1 VFVALFSN
9 TLPSSRPCEP
19 VAAEHNGLLSNHD
32 PLIAPLQTTTR
43 SPNINLVDTAPYHRI
58 IMCLAWRHPSDPR
71 LFHRYRVAAF
81 YIVVSPGGTYSVIWL
96 HNAATHA
103 VCSALTWTSAAANPL
118 SDYWRRNTDAQLN
131 PFRGLYQLNTF
142 DFAIML
148 PYFFVMTIL
157 AMYGIHRYAL
167 VYNYYKNR
175 KRVAGPPP
183 EITQWPR
190 VTVQLPIYNERYVI
204 ERLVEAVAASDYPHE
219 LLDIQVLDDS
229 TDETQEVA
237 RNCVERYQGLGL
249 PISYIHRDNRE
260 GFKAGALQEGL
271 TTALGEF
278 VAVFD
283 ADFIPPVDFLRRTVP
298 YFADPKLAMAQTRW
312 SYINRN
318 YSALTEV
325 EAILL
330 DGHFV
335 IEHSARFRTGL
346 FFNFNGTAGIWRRAA
361 IEDAGGWQHDTLTE
375 DTDLSYRAQLRGWH
389 FVYLPEIE
397 CPSELPVEMNAFKSQ
412 QARWAKGLMQTA
424 RKILPRVMRANV
436 PGSVKAEAFFHL
448 TANISYPLMVLMSM
462 ILLPAMIVRFYQG
475 WFQVLVIDLPLF
487 LASTCSISSFY
498 LAAERALYPKTWKRT
513 FLYLPFVMAVGI
525 GLSVRNALA
534 VIEAIV
540 GVKSEFVRTPK
551 YRVEA
556 GAQGDGVW
564 AKKKYHK
571 SAGWMPFAEV
581 LLGLYFAAAVVYALQ
596 NENYATIP
604 FLLLFVWGYL
614 YTGLMSLAQTYF
626 ERLRFGVESGEVR
639 PASTG
644 APGF

>member
-1 VFVALFSN
+1 MWLYSLAMWF
-9 TLPSSRPCEP
+9 
-19 VAAEHNGLLSNHD
+19 
-32 PLIAPLQTTTR
+32 APG
-43 SPNINLVDTAPYHRI
+43 S
-58 IMCLAWRHPSDPR
+58 
-71 LFHRYRVAAF
+71 
-81 YIVVSPGGTYSVIWL
+81 
-96 HNAATHA
+96 
-103 VCSALTWTSAAANPL
+103 NPL
-118 SDYWRRNTDAQLN
+118 SSYYDKVMDRR
-131 PFRGLYQLNTF
+131 FVGLWQANGF
-142 DFAIML
+142 DLAVML

-157 AMYGIHRYAL
+157 AAYGIHRYAL

-175 KRVAGPPP
+175 NKVAGPPP
-183 EITQWPR
+183 EISSWPK

-204 ERLVEAVAASDYPHE
+204 ERLVEAVAQFDYPRE
-219 LLDIQVLDDS
+219 LIEIQVLDDS

-237 RNCVERYQGLGL
+237 RNCVERYQALGL
-249 PISYIHRDNRE
+249 PVTYLHRDNRE

-271 TTALGEF
+271 KSAGGEF
-278 VAVFD
+278 IAIFD
-283 ADFIPPVDFLRRTVP
+283 ADFIPPADFLRRTVP
-298 YFADPKLAMAQTRW
+298 YFADPKLGMAQTRW
-312 SYINRN
+312 SYVNRH
-318 YSALTEV
+318 YSPLTEV

-335 IEHSARFRTGL
+335 VEHSARFRSGL

-375 DTDLSYRAQLRGWH
+375 DTDLSYRAQLRGWR
-389 FVYLPEIE
+389 FVYLPEID

-424 RKILPRVMRANV
+424 KKILPRVMRADV
-436 PGSVKAEAFFHL
+436 PGAVKAEAIFHL
-448 TANISYPLMVLMSM
+448 TANISYPLMVFLSM

-475 WFQVLVIDLPLF
+475 WVQVLVIDLPLF

-498 LAAERALYPKTWKRT
+498 LTAERALYPKTWKRT

-534 VIEAIV
+534 VLEAIL

-551 YRVEA
+551 YRVGA
-556 GAQGDGVW
+556 GGQERGQWV
-564 AKKKYHK
+564 KKSYHR

-581 LLGLYFAAAVVYALQ
+581 VLGLYFAAAVVYAFQ

-614 YTGLMSLAQTYF
+614 YTGLMSIGQTYF

-639 PASTG
+639 AASTG

>member
-1 VFVALFSN
+1 VSVLYNLATQVVYSAITGL
-9 TLPSSRPCEP
+9 P
-19 VAAEHNGLLSNHD
+19 VAN
-32 PLIAPLQTTTR
+32 
-43 SPNINLVDTAPYHRI
+43 
-58 IMCLAWRHPSDPR
+58 
-71 LFHRYRVAAF
+71 
-81 YIVVSPGGTYSVIWL
+81 
-96 HNAATHA
+96 
-103 VCSALTWTSAAANPL
+103 NPL
-118 SDYWRRNTDAQLN
+118 SDYWRRNTDAELN
-131 PFRGLYQLNTF
+131 PFRGLYQLNSF
-142 DFAIML
+142 DLAVML
-148 PYFFVMTIL
+148 PYFFVMVIL
-157 AMYGIHRYAL
+157 AAYGIHRYAL

-183 EITQWPR
+183 EITEWPR

-204 ERLVEAVAASDYPHE
+204 ERLVEAVAAFDYPRE
-219 LLDIQVLDDS
+219 RLDIQVLDDS

-237 RNCVERYQGLGL
+237 RNCVERYQGLGV
-249 PISYIHRDNRE
+249 PIAYIHRDNRE

-271 TTALGEF
+271 KCAQGEF
-278 VAVFD
+278 VAIFD
-283 ADFIPPVDFLRRTVP
+283 ADFIPPADFLRRTVP
-298 YFADPKLAMAQTRW
+298 YFADAKLAMAQTRW
-312 SYINRN
+312 SYINRD

-335 IEHSARFRTGL
+335 IEHSSRFRTGL

-375 DTDLSYRAQLRGWH
+375 DTDLSYRAQLHGWR

-424 RKILPRVMRANV
+424 KKILPRVLRSEV
-436 PGSVKAEAFFHL
+436 SGSVKAEAFFHL
-448 TANISYPLMVLMSM
+448 TANISYPLMVFMSI

-525 GLSVRNALA
+525 GLSMRNAMA
-534 VIEAIV
+534 VIEAIF

-556 GAQGDGVW
+556 GAHGDGAW
-564 AKKKYHK
+564 ARKKYRK
-571 SAGWMPFAEV
+571 RAGWMPFAEV
-581 LLGLYFAAAVVYALQ
+581 VLGLYFAAAVVYALQ
-596 NENYATIP
+596 NENYATVP

-614 YTGLMSLAQTYF
+614 YTGVMSLAPTYL
-626 ERLRFGVESGEVR
+626 ERLGFGLEAGEVR

>member
-1 VFVALFSN
+1 M
-9 TLPSSRPCEP
+9 
-19 VAAEHNGLLSNHD
+19 H
-32 PLIAPLQTTTR
+32 
-43 SPNINLVDTAPYHRI
+43 
-58 IMCLAWRHPSDPR
+58 
-71 LFHRYRVAAF
+71 
-81 YIVVSPGGTYSVIWL
+81 SVIWL
-96 HNAATHA
+96 HNAASQA
-103 VCSALTWTSAAANPL
+103 VCSALTWTSSAAGNPL

-148 PYFFVMTIL
+148 PYFFVMSIL

-183 EITQWPR
+183 EITRWPR

-204 ERLVEAVAASDYPHE
+204 ERLVEAIAAFDYPRE

-249 PISYIHRDNRE
+249 PISYIHRDSRE

-271 TTALGEF
+271 NTALGEF

-283 ADFIPPVDFLRRTVP
+283 ADFIPPADFLRRTVP
-298 YFADPKLAMAQTRW
+298 YFADSKLAMAQTRW

-335 IEHSARFRTGL
+335 IEHSSRFRTGL

-448 TANISYPLMVLMSM
+448 TANISYPLMVFMSI

-551 YRVEA
+551 YSVQA
-556 GAQGDGVW
+556 GAHGDGVW

-596 NENYATIP
+596 NENYATVP

-614 YTGLMSLAQTYF
+614 YTGLMSLAQTYL